1 MSKKYDMSLYNNAVN
16 VAIESE
22 EMKKVKQV
30 LEPEF
35 EYLRAIAKKVFGE
48 EKNE

>member
-1 MSKKYDMSLYNNAVN
+1 MSREYDISLYNHAVN

-22 EMKKVKQV
+22 EMKKAEQV

-35 EYLRAIAKKVFGE
+35 KYLRAIAKKVFGGE
-48 EKNE
+48 E

>member
-1 MSKKYDMSLYNNAVN
+1 MSKKYDISLYNHSVN

-22 EMKKVKQV
+22 EMKKVEQV

-35 EYLRAIAKKVFGE
+35 KYLRAIAKEVFGGE
-48 EKNE
+48 E

>member
-1 MSKKYDMSLYNNAVN
+1 MSKKYDISLYNHSVN

-22 EMKKVKQV
+22 EMKQLGQV

-35 EYLRAIAKKVFGE
+35 KYLRAIAKEVFGGD
-48 EKNE
+48 K

>member
-1 MSKKYDMSLYNNAVN
+1 MSKEYDLALYNHSVN

-22 EMKKVKQV
+22 EMKKLEQV

-35 EYLRAIAKKVFGE
+35 KYLRAIAKKVFGGE
-48 EKNE
+48 E